1 MFQICRGVRI
11 SELQR
16 VAYGKIPDIVRI
28 LFEQHIAALI
38 VRECEKFLK
47 VSASEKNRVSG
58 DQKIVA
64 GDARR
69 KIAKEE
75 AGEVFWSYCE
85 KAIPIASNV
94 SRVSSG

>member
-1 MFQICRGVRI
+1 MFQLRRGVRI

-64 GDARR
+64 GDRR
-69 KIAKEE
+69 KAEDRGGGGWRGIL
-75 AGEVFWSYCE
+75 
-85 KAIPIASNV
+85 I
-94 SRVSSG
+94 RL